1 MAGHWGGIG
10 LARSSVLWQLGSGH
24 WGIPLFFGHFFFG
37 VGLFLA
43 SCLEVWIWL
52 IFLLWRGECG
62 GVGVDG
68 GGWGVPL
75 WPPGIKIKAFCLVV
89 SDILTYVYVFF
100 FLLFAVILSW
110 FSCVR
115 CLLFMCSAQDGHFL
129 CCEDPVCTASRAC
142 VSSGFLFIVEIN
154 LR

>member
-1 MAGHWGGIG
+1 MAAWLWSLGH
-10 LARSSVLWQLGSGH
+10 
-24 WGIPLFFGHFFFG
+24 PLVFWAFFFG

-75 WPPGIKIKAFCLVV
+75 
-89 SDILTYVYVFF
+89 
-100 FLLFAVILSW
+100 
-110 FSCVR
+110 
-115 CLLFMCSAQDGHFL
+115 
-129 CCEDPVCTASRAC
+129 
-142 VSSGFLFIVEIN
+142 
-154 LR
+154 